1 VVLGAPVAT
10 WLLSASALAL
20 PLDVRLTQL
29 YHTGWTARDGAPTG
43 IVSMVQ
49 TRDGYLWMGNAAG
62 LFRFDGV
69 RFERIEESNH
79 TRLMSNNVYSLWAA
93 PTGGLWIGYGFG
105 GASYLENGRVTNYT
119 LADGLPSGTIMGFAE
134 DPSGVLWAG
143 SSRGLMRLQGQRW
156 TLVGQEWGFP
166 NTNINA
172 IHVDA
177 GGTLWVVAENG
188 VMFLRPGTHQFEMTG
203 ITTDGDSSSYFLDAP
218 NHATW
223 LFNDKLGF
231 LLLPSVDGEPVM
243 PSRWL
248 GKGLITLGQ
257 SGLLVD
263 RDGAVWIP
271 TPQGIRRFKSMDSLA
286 STSTRGVAA
295 KIDVFGRPDG
305 LTAEHIF
312 SALQD
317 KEGNVWFGTSGGL
330 DKFRA
335 AKLVKID
342 MPPGSQYFSLARG
355 DGDSMW
361 IGTSQGQLYRA
372 TPTTTGDPV
381 AEFGS
386 FIGCLYRDPSGLL
399 WVGSNNAIWQQQNG
413 RWNPSKRIVKDDPY
427 PDANEIQAIVRDTT
441 GAMWVS
447 VVHAGV
453 YRVEAGKWIL
463 WGGRDDFPKE
473 PATVLTADPDGR
485 LWLGYVNGRIALL
498 EGGRLK
504 IFDEPEDLRIGTTL
518 ALKAHGRGVWV
529 GGEQGL
535 LFFDGKVFHPVTAR
549 NRGPLPGIS
558 GIVESTDGDL
568 WLNTGEGAVHI
579 AESEV
584 QRLHGDP
591 AYSVGFELLNYL
603 DGMAGTPSAIRPL
616 PSMVE
621 GSDGRLWFS
630 TTNGVLWHDPKQT
643 TRNPLA
649 PNVYIQSITADGAS
663 YDPSEIAQLPMKTR
677 NLSIGYA
684 GLSLSIPE
692 RVRFRYRLEGGDSS
706 WEDVGTRRVAYFTD
720 LAPGRYTFHVVA
732 SNEDG
737 LWNETGATWR
747 FVIPPTFFQTRWF
760 LGLCILAAAG
770 LMWILFLLRLKQLK
784 ARIRWQLE
792 ARLVER
798 ERIARDLHDTFLQ
811 GVQGLMLRFQSVTER
826 IPKEEPARRLMEQAL
841 DRADQVLADGR
852 DRVTGL
858 RDATYQ
864 TPPLPEAL
872 RIVGD
877 DLGRDHTAEFSLSVE
892 GAPRDLHPIVREESY
907 RVAAEAITNAY
918 RHAHARHIEVHIEF
932 GKGGLS
938 VRVADDGHGFDTL
951 QQGPTTPSGHWGLKG
966 MRERAARIRGQLE
979 ISSDPAT
986 GSIVA
991 LHIPAR
997 RAYAK
1002 GPGGWRKLRQA
1013 WNSVAGK
1020 E

>member
-1 VVLGAPVAT
+1 MA
-10 WLLSASALAL
+10 
-20 PLDVRLTQL
+20 
-29 YHTGWTARDGAPTG
+29 
-43 IVSMVQ
+43 Q

-69 RFERIEESNH
+69 GFERIEKSNH
-79 TRLMSNNVYSLWAA
+79 ARLLSNNVYLLWAA
-93 PTGGLWIGYGFG
+93 PMGGLWIGYGFG
-105 GASYLENGRVTNYT
+105 GASYMKDGHITNYT

-134 DPSGVLWAG
+134 DPTGVVWAG
-143 SSRGLMRLQGQRW
+143 SSRGLMRLEGQRW

-188 VMFLRPGTHQFEMTG
+188 VMFLRPGTHRFEMAG

-218 NHATW
+218 DNVTW

-231 LLLPSVDGEPVM
+231 LLLHSVDRASPLH
-243 PSRWL
+243 PRWL
-248 GKGLITLGQ
+248 GKGVIALGQ
-257 SGLLVD
+257 SGLIVD

-286 STSTRGVAA
+286 STSVRAA
-295 KIDVFGRPDG
+295 TAKVDVFGRPDG

-342 MPPGSQYFSLARG
+342 VPSGSQYFSVARG
-355 DGDSMW
+355 GGDSMW
-361 IGTSQGQLYRA
+361 IGTSQGQLYRV
-372 TPTTTGDPV
+372 TTTTTGGPV

-399 WVGSNNAIWQQQNG
+399 WVGSNNAIWQQQDG
-413 RWNPSKRIVKDDPY
+413 RWNASKRIVKNDPY
-427 PDANEIQAIVRDTT
+427 PDANEIQAMAKDTT

-447 VVHAGV
+447 VVQAGV
-453 YRVEAGKWIL
+453 YRVVADTWTL

-473 PATVLTADPDGR
+473 PATVLTADSEGR

-498 EGGRLK
+498 DGARLTV
-504 IFDEPEDLRIGTTL
+504 FAEPEDLRIGTTL
-518 ALKAHGRGVWV
+518 ALKAHGSGVWV

-535 LFFDGKVFHPVTAR
+535 LHFDGKVFHPVTAR
-549 NRGPLPGIS
+549 NRGPLPAIS
-558 GIVESTDGDL
+558 GIVETTDGDL
-568 WLNTGEGAVHI
+568 WLNTSEGAVHI
-579 AESEV
+579 APPELQKS
-584 QRLHGDP
+584 LSNP
-591 AYSVGFELLNYL
+591 AYPVGFELLNFL

-621 GSDGRLWFS
+621 GGDGRLWIS
-630 TTNGVLWHDPKQT
+630 TTNGVLWHDPRQT
-643 TRNPLA
+643 TRNRLA
-649 PNVYIQSITADGAS
+649 PNVYIQSIVADGAS
-663 YDPSEIAQLPMKTR
+663 YDPSELTQLPMKTR

-684 GLSLSIPE
+684 GLSFSIPE

-706 WEDVGTRRVAYFTD
+706 WEDVGTRREAYFTD
-720 LAPGRYTFHVVA
+720 LAPGRYAFHVVA

-737 LWNETGATWR
+737 IWNETGATLQ

-760 LGLCILAAAG
+760 IGLCILAAAG
-770 LMWILFLLRLKQLK
+770 MMWILFLLRLQQLK
-784 ARIRWQLE
+784 ARIRWQIE

-826 IPKEEPARRLMEQAL
+826 IPKEEPSRRLMEQAL

-864 TPPLPEAL
+864 SPALPEAL

-877 DLGRDHTAEFSLSVE
+877 DLGRDHAAEFSLSVE

-918 RHAHARHIEVHIEF
+918 RHAHARHIDVHIEF
-932 GKGGLS
+932 DKDGLS
-938 VRVADDGHGFDTL
+938 VRVGDDGHGFDARQPVPAT
-951 QQGPTTPSGHWGLKG
+951 QPGHWGLTG
-966 MRERAARIRGQLE
+966 MRERAARIRGQLKV
-979 ISSDPAT
+979 SSNAVT
-986 GSIVA
+986 GSIVE

-997 RAYAK
+997 MAYAE
-1002 GPGGWRKLRQA
+1002 GFGGQGKLRRA
-1013 WNSVAGK
+1013 WTRVLGK